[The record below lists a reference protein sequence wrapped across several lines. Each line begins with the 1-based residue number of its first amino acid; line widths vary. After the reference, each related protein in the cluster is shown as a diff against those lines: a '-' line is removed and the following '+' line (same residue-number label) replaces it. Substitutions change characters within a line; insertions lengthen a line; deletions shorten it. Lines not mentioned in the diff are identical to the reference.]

1 MVCTRQSSV
10 GPLQILSL
18 LIRVQTI
25 LNHSQFFFL
34 TNDNIDIQWLR
45 SWHVDPSST
54 VCKYSYPQ
62 WQICQLD
69 CDITSNQGK
78 HYIWLFS
85 REDILSHLLQFLQHE
100 ATRSTMT
107 PTPDGWPVQHRVTH
121 LRSSPPQNFSSFQ
134 EKNAKTLPELS
145 VTACTFH
152 SESITLYVHMT
163 TISPKLKSWVNGL
176 LSGTH
181 FSGFWLCL
189 CQFIF

>member
-1 MVCTRQSSV
+1 MTEIMTCWPKQHC
-10 GPLQILSL
+10 L
-18 LIRVQTI
+18 
-25 LNHSQFFFL
+25 
-34 TNDNIDIQWLR
+34 
-45 SWHVDPSST
+45 
-54 VCKYSYPQ
+54 YSYPQ

-69 CDITSNQGK
+69 CDITSNWGK
-78 HYIWLFS
+78 NDIWLFS

-100 ATRSTMT
+100 ATRSTIT

-176 LSGTH
+176 LSDTH